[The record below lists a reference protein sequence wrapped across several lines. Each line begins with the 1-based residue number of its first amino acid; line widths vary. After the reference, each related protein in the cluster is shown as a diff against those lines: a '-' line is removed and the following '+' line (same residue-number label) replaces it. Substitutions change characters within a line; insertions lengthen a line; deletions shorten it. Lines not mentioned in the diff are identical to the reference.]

1 MALRLLK
8 IIFPNGSTGTV
19 YVNNTNSLILIFQ
32 VSINYNATNGVL
44 YVTDQ
49 DNNAVGDL
57 SKLYMLNVMGS
68 ITGSNSFSSN
78 AATTTGI
85 TNTTESIN
93 EQTQSQEAAIQI
105 IQKGLLLSG
114 YKLVAYQITVYG
126 FMAIQADSIEELRGF
141 I

>member
-1 MALRLLK
+1 
-8 IIFPNGSTGTV
+8 
-19 YVNNTNSLILIFQ
+19 
-32 VSINYNATNGVL
+32 VL

-57 SKLYMLNVMGS
+57 SKLYILDVTGS
-68 ITGSNSFSSN
+68 ITGSNSFSST

-85 TNTTESIN
+85 TSTTESIN
-93 EQTQSQEAAIQI
+93 EQTQGQEAVTQV

-114 YKLVAYQITVYG
+114 YKLVAFQVTVYG
-126 FMAIQADSIEELRGF
+126 FIAIQADSIEDLRGF

>member
-1 MALRLLK
+1 MAVRLLK

-32 VSINYNATNGVL
+32 VSINYTAVNGVL

-57 SKLYMLNVMGS
+57 SKLYILDVTGS
-68 ITGSNSFSSN
+68 ITGSNSFSST

-85 TNTTESIN
+85 TSTTESIN
-93 EQTQSQEAAIQI
+93 EQTQGQEAVTQV

-114 YKLVAYQITVYG
+114 YKLVAFQVTVYG
-126 FMAIQADSIEELRGF
+126 FIAIQADSIEDLRGF